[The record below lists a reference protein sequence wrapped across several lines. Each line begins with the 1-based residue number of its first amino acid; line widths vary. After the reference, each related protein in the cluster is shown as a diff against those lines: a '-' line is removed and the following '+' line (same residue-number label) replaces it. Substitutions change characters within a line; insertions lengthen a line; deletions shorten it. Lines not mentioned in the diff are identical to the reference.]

1 MAYKSWNDALRD
13 ALWSGAIAA
22 GATAVTAAICGA
34 RESGSAIAPLN
45 AASHA
50 IFGPEAQHARRPDLK
65 HTPLG
70 AVINAGASVFWAVL
84 YEKAFG
90 DAADRGDATKAI
102 AGGAAVAGLAYLTDY
117 HLVPKRLT
125 PGWEARMSPDSLL
138 LVYAALA
145 LSLPMRGLGR
155 AVARA

>member
-1 MAYKSWNDALRD
+1 MTSKSWNGALRD

-22 GATAVTAAICGA
+22 GAIGVTTAIRGA
-34 RESGSAIAPLN
+34 RESGSAIAPIN
-45 AASHA
+45 ASSHV
-50 IFGPEAQHARRPDLK
+50 IFGAEALHTEGPDLK

-70 AVINAGASVFWAVL
+70 ELINAGASVFWAVL

-90 DAADRGDATKAI
+90 AAADRGDLGRAL

-125 PGWEARMSPDSLL
+125 PGWEARMSQPSVLL
-138 LVYAALA
+138 AYAALA
-145 LSLPMRGLGR
+145 LTLPLRGLGR
-155 AVARA
+155 ALARA